1 MQYFMNLCITGSLI
15 YDCDPITSLLKL
27 VFGSDK
33 DIATKNAAANWF
45 VCFNKIVL
53 IVNVSGDEKN
63 AGSIKF
69 NTILTIAAG
78 FQTCVHESENMAVIT

>member
-1 MQYFMNLCITGSLI
+1 MNRCITGSLI
-15 YDCDPITSLLKL
+15 YDSEPITSLLKL
-27 VFGSDK
+27 VSGNDK
-33 DIATKNAAANWF
+33 DIATENAAANWF

-53 IVNVSGDEKN
+53 IENVSSDKKN
-63 AGSIKF
+63 ADSIKF

>member
-1 MQYFMNLCITGSLI
+1 MNRLITGSLI
-15 YDCDPITSLLKL
+15 HDSEPITSLLKL
-27 VFGSDK
+27 VSGSDK
-33 DIATKNAAANWF
+33 YIATKNAAANWF
-45 VCFNKIVL
+45 VCLSKIVL

-63 AGSIKF
+63 VGSIKF